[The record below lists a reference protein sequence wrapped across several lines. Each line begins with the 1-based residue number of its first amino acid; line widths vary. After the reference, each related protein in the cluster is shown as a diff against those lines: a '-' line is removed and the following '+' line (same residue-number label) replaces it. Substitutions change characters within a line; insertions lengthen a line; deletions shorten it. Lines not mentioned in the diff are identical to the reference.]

1 MFCLLGLPDVSVQA
15 ETLRIATYN
24 AELTRDGPGL
34 LLRDILKG
42 KDPQLIA
49 VRDVVAQVGPD
60 ILVLQNVD
68 FDHGLDALSA
78 LQAWLA
84 VGGVDYPHIFA
95 LPPNSGVPTGL
106 DMDGDGRLGRPQDA
120 QGFGRFYGEGGMAL
134 LSRYPIEPAGVQ
146 DYSAMLWADLPGALL
161 PETDGR
167 PFPSADVQAVQRL
180 SSVAHWVV
188 PVQLPNLTL
197 TLLAFHAGPPV
208 FDGPEDRNGKRN
220 HDELIFW
227 QHYMD
232 GAFGPVPDT
241 RFVLLGDANLDPVDG
256 DGLKPAILAL
266 LDDPRLQDPRPLR
279 PDGPLADSPGQSGDP
294 RLDTVAW
301 RSPEPGHRRV
311 DYILP
316 SADLTVVQSG
326 VHWPVEG
333 DPAADTAQ
341 QASRHHVVWVDLRIK

>member
-1 MFCLLGLPDVSVQA
+1 MSVQA

-49 VRDVVAQVGPD
+49 VRDVVAQVAPD
-60 ILVLQNVD
+60 ILLLQNVD
-68 FDHGLDALSA
+68 FDHGLAGLSA

-84 VGGVDYPHIFA
+84 VDGVDYPHIFA
-95 LPPNSGVPTGL
+95 LPPNSGLPTGL

-146 DYSAMLWADLPGALL
+146 DFSTMLWADLPGALL
-161 PETDGR
+161 PEVDGR

-188 PVQLPNLTL
+188 PVKLPNLTL

-220 HDELIFW
+220 HDELVFW

-232 GAFGPVPDT
+232 GAFGPVPDA

-256 DGLKPAILAL
+256 DGLKPAIQAL
-266 LDDPRLQDPRPLR
+266 LDDPRLQDPKPMR
-279 PDGPLADSPGQSGDP
+279 PDGPLADSPGHLGDP
-294 RLDTVAW
+294 RLDTAAW
-301 RSPEPGHRRV
+301 PSPEPGHRRV
-311 DYILP
+311 DYVLP
-316 SADLTVVQSG
+316 SVDLTVVQSG
-326 VHWPVEG
+326 VYWPVEG
-333 DPAADTAQ
+333 EPAAEIVQ
-341 QASRHHVVWVDLRIK
+341 QASRHRVVWVDLKID